1 MKSPEIK
8 ELVSSDELIKYNLEM
23 VFYLYLD
30 FYISYFFQIVIFFV
44 YIEHLQWFNI
54 YVAILELYIEKAK
67 LTALSVKCLVLL
79 RKNLKFS

>member
-30 FYISYFFQIVIFFV
+30 FYISYLFQIVIFLFTLNT
-44 YIEHLQWFNI
+44 YNDLIFM
-54 YVAILELYIEKAK
+54 
-67 LTALSVKCLVLL
+67 LL
-79 RKNLKFS
+79 F